1 MTPKPAP
8 KAAKPINDA
17 PKDGTIIDLW
27 SPYFG
32 WVRDV
37 WWDEADA
44 IWVTACPAPYTGW
57 RLSKYERAA

>member
-1 MTPKPAP
+1 MNLKPTPKT
-8 KAAKPINDA
+8 AKPINDA

-37 WWDEADA
+37 WWDKDDA
-44 IWVTACPAPYTGW
+44 IWVTACPAPFTGW
-57 RLSKYERAA
+57 RLSKWERAA